1 MAAGRR
7 RRNLEQERARR
18 ALARLEGERDV
29 RALAAAVQAVLGYV
43 APVTLDQIAD
53 HAGATREA
61 VREAVAADESLCAE
75 PPARSR
81 VTICTGRTCA
91 RRGGASLVRLARRV
105 LAVGV
110 FETTADGA
118 IRLEPF
124 SCFGQCAMAPNV
136 RIDGRVRGAMGGE
149 RLARLLEMLRRRAA
163 ERHPCAGATSADA
176 GPREESEHE

>member
-1 MAAGRR
+1 MTVGRP

-18 ALARLEGERDV
+18 ALDRLGDERDV
-29 RALAAAVQAVLGYV
+29 HALAAAVQAVLGYV
-43 APVTLDQIAD
+43 APVTLDQIAR
-53 HAGATREA
+53 HAGTTPEA
-61 VREAVAADESLCAE
+61 VREAVSADESLRAE

-91 RRGGASLVRLARRV
+91 RRGGASLVRIARRV
-105 LAVGV
+105 LDVGV

-149 RLARLLEMLRRRAA
+149 RLERLLEMLRRR
-163 ERHPCAGATSADA
+163 GAD
-176 GPREESEHE
+176 